1 VAAFVENRSASPG
14 NWKAPAIAA
23 IRVAS
28 AGLWKVGQVING
40 QTRFVGNVWLS
51 SLDTFRT
58 PRCCVRGWDEIP
70 SLASPS
76 RENAARQRVKVLRRS
91 FPDRRFGS
99 TVNTLN
105 MTIREQE
112 AVSKVAELFIRLGA
126 SEVFV
131 FGSAIKGQLRPNSD
145 IDMAV
150 SGLPALV
157 YFSAISQ
164 ASDLIGRPVDLVD
177 LDDDSGLV
185 RYLRGSGELVRVA

>member
-1 VAAFVENRSASPG
+1 MS
-14 NWKAPAIAA
+14 
-23 IRVAS
+23 
-28 AGLWKVGQVING
+28 
-40 QTRFVGNVWLS
+40 
-51 SLDTFRT
+51 
-58 PRCCVRGWDEIP
+58 
-70 SLASPS
+70 
-76 RENAARQRVKVLRRS
+76 
-91 FPDRRFGS
+91 
-99 TVNTLN
+99 N

-112 AVSKVAELFIRLGA
+112 AVSKAAKLFIRLGA

-131 FGSAIKGQLRPNSD
+131 FGSAVKGQLRPNSD